1 MMSGSACQSRRTRSS
16 PSSVTTGCGAAIILG
31 AALLAHATV
40 TGAEPEAFSVDREI
54 STAEF
59 AVHCFGVFTQHGT
72 FRRADG
78 MIVLDAEEH
87 SGTVDLVV
95 ETGSVDTG
103 WSIGDAWLRSE
114 DMFDV
119 EHFPAMRFRSSRLVF
134 DHSRL
139 TEVDG
144 SLTLRGVTRP
154 VSLKV
159 GRMECSRDGG
169 QDRACSAS
177 AVSRIRRSDFGLSYG
192 LSFIADD
199 IDLSFRIAASRAGT
213 QSASRQ

>member
-1 MMSGSACQSRRTRSS
+1 L
-16 PSSVTTGCGAAIILG
+16 AA
-31 AALLAHATV
+31 
-40 TGAEPEAFSVDREI
+40 AEPDAFSVDRET

-59 AVHCFGVFTQHGT
+59 AVRYFGVFTQHGT
-72 FRRADG
+72 FRRAG
-78 MIVLDAEEH
+78 GTIVIDAEEH

-95 ETGSVDTG
+95 DASSIDTG
-103 WSIGDAWLRSE
+103 WSVGDAWLRSE

-119 EHFPAMRFRSSRLVF
+119 EHFPVMRFRSSRLVF

-169 QDRACSAS
+169 RERACIAS

-199 IDLSFRIAASRAGT
+199 IDLSFKIAASRAGT

>member
-1 MMSGSACQSRRTRSS
+1 
-16 PSSVTTGCGAAIILG
+16 
-31 AALLAHATV
+31 V

-119 EHFPAMRFRSSRLVF
+119 EHFPVMRFRSSRLVF